1 MIESANGIGNVM
13 LIDDSKIDNFI
24 NSKVLELSEKADII
38 QVYDNPILALE
49 YLNKTDIFPNVIFVD
64 IYMPVMSGFDFLDE
78 FYKLPASS
86 KKEIKVMLLSSAYDN
101 LEIEKLRK
109 YSWLSGY
116 VVKPLTYETLNSL
129 AEVSL

>member
-24 NSKVLELSEKADII
+24 NSKVLELSEKADMI
-38 QVYDNPILALE
+38 QVYDSPVLALE
-49 YLNKTDIFPNVIFVD
+49 YLNKTDIFPNIIFVD
-64 IYMPVMSGFDFLDE
+64 IYMPEMSGFDFLDE
-78 FYKLPASS
+78 FCKLPTNT
-86 KKEIKVMLLSSAYDN
+86 KKEIRVMLLSSAYDN

-129 AEVSL
+129 VDVS

>member
-24 NSKVLELSEKADII
+24 NSKVLELSEKADLI
-38 QVYDNPILALE
+38 QVYDNPVLALE
-49 YLNKTDIFPNVIFVD
+49 YLNKTEIFPNVIFVD
-64 IYMPVMSGFDFLDE
+64 IYMPGMSGFDFLDE
-78 FYKLPASS
+78 FNKLPSDN
-86 KKEIKVMLLSSAYDN
+86 KKEIKVLLLSSAYDN
-101 LEIEKLRK
+101 LEIEKLKK

-129 AEVSL
+129 TELSI